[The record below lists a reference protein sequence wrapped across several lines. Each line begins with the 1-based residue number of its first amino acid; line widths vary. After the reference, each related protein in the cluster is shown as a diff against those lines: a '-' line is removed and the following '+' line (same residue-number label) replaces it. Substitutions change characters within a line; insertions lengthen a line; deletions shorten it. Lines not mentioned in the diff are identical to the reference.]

1 MAVEE
6 LEKRHS
12 RPRATEGR
20 FLLPDKSTARFV
32 RAVPEG
38 APHRTPVILA
48 PGFGETSRTFIEP
61 AEELAAL
68 GHDTFAIS
76 HTTELND
83 EDLKPLYGRAIAEVR
98 ARYAYLT
105 PKRLNALLKGIRLPE
120 FRKALT
126 LKTFIEGEVRRAGY
140 SGRVNVVGHSQGG
153 AYALVAAF
161 LWPHLFDKLVL
172 LNPAGQ
178 NGSVPYFELF
188 RRFHKGLSER
198 FAKNPKKMAV
208 PTLVT
213 FVYMLQRSLYWGRA
227 KAEGQSLA
235 SFNAYPYLLALKDV
249 GPHIRRVTVIDH
261 TDTIF
266 KHQEVKAAEAR
277 EGAGLGASPFGE
289 RISVNSKGHYG
300 LVEEPVEFAKL
311 FDRLFA

>member
-6 LEKRHS
+6 QEGVRR
-12 RPRATEGR
+12 RPKATEGR
-20 FLLPDKSTARFV
+20 YLLPDRSTARYI

-38 APHRTPVILA
+38 VPHRTPVILA

-61 AEELAAL
+61 AEELAVL

-83 EDLKPLYGRAIAEVR
+83 KDLQPLYERALTEVR
-98 ARYAYLT
+98 ARYAHLA
-105 PKRLNALLKGIRLPE
+105 PRRLNALLKGVRLPE
-120 FRKALT
+120 FRKALA
-126 LKTFIEGEVRRAGY
+126 LKSFIEAEVRRAGY
-140 SGRVNVVGHSQGG
+140 AGRVNVVGHSQGG

-161 LWPHLFDKLVL
+161 LWPHLFDRLVL

-178 NGSVPYFELF
+178 NGPVSYDTLF
-188 RRFHKGLSER
+188 WRFHRSLSER
-198 FAKNPKKMAV
+198 LAKNPDKMAAPALRTV
-208 PTLVT
+208 W
-213 FVYMLQRSLYWGRA
+213 YMLQRSLYWGRA

-249 GPHIRRVTVIDH
+249 GLHIRRVTVIDH
-261 TDTIF
+261 TDSIF
-266 KHQEVKAAEAR
+266 RHQEVKAAEAR
-277 EGAGLGASPFGE
+277 EGAGLGVSPFGE

>member
-6 LEKRHS
+6 QEKAHR
-12 RPRATEGR
+12 RPKAAEGR
-20 FLLPDKSTARFV
+20 YLLPDKSTARFI

-38 APHRTPVILA
+38 TPHRTPVILA

-83 EDLKPLYGRAIAEVR
+83 DELKPLYDRAIAEVR
-98 ARYAYLT
+98 ARYAHLT
-105 PKRLNALLKGIRLPE
+105 PKRLNALLKGVKLPE
-120 FRKALT
+120 FRKALA

-140 SGRVNVVGHSQGG
+140 TGRVNVVGHSQGG
-153 AYALVAAF
+153 AYSLVAAF

-178 NGSVPYFELF
+178 SGPVSYNTLF
-188 RRFHKGLSER
+188 WRFHRSLSER
-198 FAKNPKKMAV
+198 LAKNPDKMTA
-208 PTLVT
+208 PALRTIW
-213 FVYMLQRSLYWGRA
+213 YMLERSLYWGRA

-235 SFNAYPYLLALKDV
+235 AFNAYPYLLALRDV
-249 GPHIRRVTVIDH
+249 GSHIRRVTVIDH
-261 TDTIF
+261 TDSIF
-266 KHQEVKAAEAR
+266 RHQEVKAAEAR